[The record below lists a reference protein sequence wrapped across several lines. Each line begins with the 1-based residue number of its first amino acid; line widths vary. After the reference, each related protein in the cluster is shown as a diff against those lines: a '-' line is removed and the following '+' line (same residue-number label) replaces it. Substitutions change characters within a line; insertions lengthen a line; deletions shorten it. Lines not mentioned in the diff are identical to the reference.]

1 MNGFAAVAGAVDR
14 MKPLRGRSHGK
25 KLSCAL
31 KWGFISGAP
40 FRPPARGSILLVLLV
55 LGVSL
60 STELARAAD
69 PSPRVARVGFVAPL
83 SPSVFQ
89 APEAEFWKR
98 LRELGWTEGDNLVV
112 EKRSAEGR
120 LERLPTLMTE
130 VLDRKLDVLFTY
142 GVPGGLAAK
151 KATSTTPIVD
161 AIMNDPVREG
171 LAASLAQPGG
181 NLTGLATAWAE
192 GYTGKWLELLQ
203 EVVPRLSTVAVVIN
217 PNNPY
222 NQGLA
227 QDIKTVAA
235 SRGLKLE
242 FIEVRGPDMIDIAFD
257 QARRRARA
265 VVVLG
270 EPITLENRA
279 RVTALIAKY
288 RLSAIYGEREFVD
301 AGGLMFYGPD
311 FRIMFRRAADYVD
324 KILRGAK
331 PADMP
336 IEQPTQHQL
345 IVNLGTARALGIKI
359 PESILLRA
367 DEVIR

>member
-1 MNGFAAVAGAVDR
+1 LGACRLRSSDSILFTLAAVAALLAPQGA
-14 MKPLRGRSHGK
+14 S
-25 KLSCAL
+25 
-31 KWGFISGAP
+31 
-40 FRPPARGSILLVLLV
+40 
-55 LGVSL
+55 
-60 STELARAAD
+60 AAD

-98 LRELGWTEGDNLVV
+98 LRELGWIEGDNLIT
-112 EKRSAEGR
+112 EKRSAQGR
-120 LERLPTLMTE
+120 LEQLSSLMAE
-130 VLDRKLDVLFTY
+130 VLDRKVDVLVTY
-142 GVPGGLAAK
+142 GVPAGIAARE
-151 KATSTTPIVD
+151 ATKTVPIVD

-192 GYTGKWLELLQ
+192 GYSGKWLELLQ
-203 EVVPRLSTVAVVIN
+203 EVVPRLSSVAVVMN

-222 NQGLA
+222 NRGLA
-227 QDIKTVAA
+227 QDLETVAP
-235 SRGLKLE
+235 SRGLKLH
-242 FIEVRGPDMIDIAFD
+242 FIEVRGPEELNLAFE

-270 EPITLENRA
+270 EPFTIENRA
-279 RVTALIAKY
+279 RVTAMVAKY
-288 RLSAIYGEREFVD
+288 RISAIYPQREFVTE

-311 FRIMFRRAADYVD
+311 VRVMFRRAADYVD
-324 KILRGAK
+324 KILKGAK
-331 PADMP
+331 PGDLP
-336 IEQPTQHQL
+336 IEQPTQFL
-345 IVNLGTARALGIKI
+345 LVLNLKTAKALGITI

>member
-1 MNGFAAVAGAVDR
+1 MNRLTAAVAAWIE
-14 MKPLRGRSHGK
+14 PLCCGIHVKSPG
-25 KLSCAL
+25 
-31 KWGFISGAP
+31 SGALL
-40 FRPPARGSILLVLLV
+40 PPPRSWSIPLVV
-55 LGVSL
+55 LTIGVSL
-60 STELARAAD
+60 STQLARAGD
-69 PSPRVARVGFVAPL
+69 PPPRVARVGFVAPL

-98 LRELGWTEGDNLVV
+98 LRELGWIEGENLIA

-120 LERLPTLMTE
+120 LERLPALMTE
-130 VLDRKLDVLFTY
+130 VLDRKVDVLVTF
-142 GVPGGLAAK
+142 GVPGGIAAK
-151 KATSTTPIVD
+151 KATSAIPIVD

-203 EVVPRLSTVAVVIN
+203 ELVPRLSSVAVIIN

-222 NQGLA
+222 NRGLA

-242 FIEVRGPDMIDIAFD
+242 FIEVRGPDMLDLAFD
-257 QARRRARA
+257 QTRRKARA

-279 RVTALIAKY
+279 RVTALVAKY
-288 RLSAIYGEREFVD
+288 RLSAIYGEREFVE

-311 FRIMFRRAADYVD
+311 FRVMFRRAADYVD

-331 PADMP
+331 PAHLP
-336 IEQPTQHQL
+336 IEQPTQHKL
-345 IVNLGTARALGIKI
+345 IVNLGTAKALGITI
-359 PESILLRA
+359 PESILVRA